1 MEKAKSYK
9 VNISFAGT
17 ASLVLDADTADEARA
32 LASELTVTDLAR
44 AGVVDI
50 LTLKVGAREVTAA
63 LPEDGTPDD
72 NAPRKPRP
80 SGWYRPA

>member
-1 MEKAKSYK
+1 MRYK

-17 ASLVLDADTADEARA
+17 ASLVIEADTTEDARTM
-32 LASELTVTDLAR
+32 ASELTVTDLAR
-44 AGVVDI
+44 AAQVDI

-63 LPEDGTPDD
+63 LPEDGAPDD
-72 NAPRKPRP
+72 SAPRKPRP